1 MAAMVPTLD
10 GCHARPCGDFDF
22 AAQPTDGL
30 GVRNSHA
37 EPEDFVKAEDFV
49 IPEDFVMPEDFAA
62 AANSIEF
69 SAEGTPACRQR
80 IAATVYRVERRRGRL

>member
-1 MAAMVPTLD
+1 MVPTLD

-37 EPEDFVKAEDFV
+37 VPEDFV

-80 IAATVYRVERRRGRL
+80 IAATVYRVERRRGRLRVMRFRD